1 MTTLKYLSAYPAHIQ
16 DQVRT
21 LIEQDRLAET
31 LRVRYPERHD
41 IRSDSALYDYVLELK
56 NRHLRTAPPVAKVA
70 YDSGLTGGEGAR
82 HADHDFAR
90 AGCKAQEHAGN
101 PRRHAVPRLRAG
113 VSEDDRR
120 A

>member
-41 IRSDSALYDYVLELK
+41 VRSDSALYDYVLELK

-70 YDSGLTGGEGAR
+70 YDSALGWWRRRSAR
-82 HADHDFAR
+82 RPRFRACRVQSSRASGKSASPRCSATAR
-90 AGCKAQEHAGN
+90 RN
-101 PRRHAVPRLRAG
+101 
-113 VSEDDRR
+113 S
-120 A
+120 